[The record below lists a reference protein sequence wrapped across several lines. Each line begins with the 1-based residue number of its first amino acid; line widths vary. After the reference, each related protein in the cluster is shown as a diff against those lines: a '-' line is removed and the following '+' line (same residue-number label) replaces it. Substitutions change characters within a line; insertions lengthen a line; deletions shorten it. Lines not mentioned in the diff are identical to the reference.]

1 MVPVCKKRQS
11 WTGLFFYLF
20 LAFRDRYIQVKGG
33 IKWHL
38 KVPENIQKGT
48 KRGTFAQINRLA
60 SEFESCIVHH
70 KNHTE
75 KCGSFLYPENHSLD
89 EWFKRA

>member
-1 MVPVCKKRQS
+1 MN
-11 WTGLFFYLF
+11 GLVFYLF

-33 IKWHL
+33 VKWYL
-38 KVPENIQKGT
+38 KVQENVQKGT
-48 KRGTFAQINRLA
+48 KRDTFTWINRLA

-75 KCGSFLYPENHSLD
+75 KCGSFFAFVANLLD
-89 EWFKRA
+89 IVWKSDEKSG